1 MLRSYIKIAWR
12 NIRKNGFHSFI
23 NVFGLSIGLA
33 FTLLIAAY
41 VWSELRVNK
50 DLKNA
55 DRQYIILSKWKD
67 PNMGYEIGTL
77 APLARTLKEQYP
89 SLIANYYRFD
99 GITSNVS
106 KGENAFREG
115 IQIGDSSLLN
125 MYGFNLIY
133 GDKRTALNEPFSVV
147 LTENRALKYFGKTD
161 VVGETLMIES
171 FSGTKHDFRI
181 TGVMKNPSENSVT
194 HLNSDS
200 DNQFYLP
207 LSACD
212 FFGRPIKTWNDAY
225 VVVAFVELQPKVTV
239 KDLEKPLQDLLHRN
253 VSPQIAANL
262 TPHLVPLKKYYLEK
276 DNGLVSKMLWTV
288 SLIALFILIMAI
300 VNFINVTISKS
311 SGRIREVGV
320 RKVLGGMRKQL
331 ILQFLSESIILV
343 LFATV
348 FAFIVYSLANPL
360 LSAILGKE
368 IPKFSTLPFLF
379 FACSVVAILLLGCLA
394 GFYPALILST
404 LKTVDSLKGKLKSVK
419 ENVMLRKSLVG
430 LQFFTAS
437 LVFIGAIIVAKQI
450 SFFFS
455 KELGYNK
462 EYVVSAQ
469 VPRDWTEKGLQHM
482 KSVRDEFAMMPEVTN
497 VSLSWQTPNGWDAG
511 KFPVFAHGKDSSQA
525 ISTQSIIT
533 DEEYV
538 ETFKIPMKAGRFF
551 KDEADSLNIVLNE
564 TAIKMLGW
572 KNTGEAIGKQVFF
585 AGNNPITIIG
595 VASDFHFGSMKE
607 KIQPITFIHTDLW
620 NMYRFLSF
628 KLRPGNVHASL
639 AALQKKWSVLFPGAA
654 FEYSFMDD
662 TLGKLYQAEIKLKK
676 ATQTATILA
685 LIIVL
690 LGVISLVSI
699 SIQKRTKEIGIRK
712 VLGATVSS
720 IISLFLREFLP
731 VLLIA
736 GGISVPVAL
745 YLMTNWLNDYA
756 YRINLTAQP
765 FLLPLLILGM
775 ITTLIITIQILKAAS
790 DNPVKSIRI
799 E

>member
-1 MLRSYIKIAWR
+1 
-12 NIRKNGFHSFI
+12 
-23 NVFGLSIGLA
+23 
-33 FTLLIAAY
+33 
-41 VWSELRVNK
+41 
-50 DLKNA
+50 
-55 DRQYIILSKWKD
+55 
-67 PNMGYEIGTL
+67 
-77 APLARTLKEQYP
+77 
-89 SLIANYYRFD
+89 
-99 GITSNVS
+99 
-106 KGENAFREG
+106 
-115 IQIGDSSLLN
+115 
-125 MYGFNLIY
+125 
-133 GDKRTALNEPFSVV
+133 
-147 LTENRALKYFGKTD
+147 
-161 VVGETLMIES
+161 
-171 FSGTKHDFRI
+171 
-181 TGVMKNPSENSVT
+181 
-194 HLNSDS
+194 
-200 DNQFYLP
+200 
-207 LSACD
+207 
-212 FFGRPIKTWNDAY
+212 
-225 VVVAFVELQPKVTV
+225 
-239 KDLEKPLQDLLHRN
+239 
-253 VSPQIAANL
+253 
-262 TPHLVPLKKYYLEK
+262 
-276 DNGLVSKMLWTV
+276 
-288 SLIALFILIMAI
+288 
-300 VNFINVTISKS
+300 
-311 SGRIREVGV
+311 
-320 RKVLGGMRKQL
+320 
-331 ILQFLSESIILV
+331 
-343 LFATV
+343 
-348 FAFIVYSLANPL
+348 
-360 LSAILGKE
+360 
-368 IPKFSTLPFLF
+368 
-379 FACSVVAILLLGCLA
+379 
-394 GFYPALILST
+394 
-404 LKTVDSLKGKLKSVK
+404 
-419 ENVMLRKSLVG
+419 
-430 LQFFTAS
+430 
-437 LVFIGAIIVAKQI
+437 
-450 SFFFS
+450 
-455 KELGYNK
+455 
-462 EYVVSAQ
+462 

-628 KLRPGNVHASL
+628 KLRPGNVHTSL
-639 AALQKKWSVLFPGAA
+639 AALQKKWSVLLPGTA

-790 DNPVKSIRI
+790 DNPAKSIRI